1 MIEQPGKI
9 CIYLKI
15 VQKIIKKL
23 HTSGCH
29 NNSIPLA
36 GSDLGIIRLLGFSLG
51 ETTWISFFF
60 LLAPKQPKFSA
71 ETKKNNIKYTV
82 FILNSFN

>member
-1 MIEQPGKI
+1 MNSSVAALGMIGPPKI
-9 CIYLKI
+9 N
-15 VQKIIKKL
+15 VEKL
-23 HTSGCH
+23 LDFKQSNNANIHTSGCH
-29 NNSIPLA
+29 KSSIPLA

-71 ETKKNNIKYTV
+71 GTEKVI
-82 FILNSFN
+82 